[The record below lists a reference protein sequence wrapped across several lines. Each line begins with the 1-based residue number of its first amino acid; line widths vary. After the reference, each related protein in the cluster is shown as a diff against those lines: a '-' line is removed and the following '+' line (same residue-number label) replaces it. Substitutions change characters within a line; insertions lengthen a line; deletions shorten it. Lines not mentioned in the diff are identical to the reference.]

1 MTRITRVNFILR
13 IIPMAVSLKT
23 EETLEN
29 SMLSQTEVVRLD
41 FDILHTA
48 NRGAWK
54 NIENVAEAFVTAQI
68 SIHQVFGR
76 IDFLANRGC
85 IDMREPSSD
94 SRSVYIMVN
103 ASVPTSEFEIAMLLI
118 DLHPVV
124 RKISTP

>member
-1 MTRITRVNFILR
+1 
-13 IIPMAVSLKT
+13 
-23 EETLEN
+23 
-29 SMLSQTEVVRLD
+29 MLSQTEVIRLD

-54 NIENVAEAFVTAQI
+54 NIVNVAEAFVTAQI

-103 ASVPTSEFEIAMLLI
+103 ATVPTSEFEIAMLLI

-124 RKISTP
+124 RKVSTP